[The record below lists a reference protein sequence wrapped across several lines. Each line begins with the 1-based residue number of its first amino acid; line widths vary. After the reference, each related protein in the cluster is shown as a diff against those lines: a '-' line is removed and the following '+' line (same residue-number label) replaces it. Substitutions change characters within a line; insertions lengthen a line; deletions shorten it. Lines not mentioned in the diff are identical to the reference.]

1 MSKSTLLKKTC
12 EVGINTFL
20 SRILGLTREI
30 LLMRFLGIG
39 ILADAFNTAFM
50 LPNSLRK
57 IFAEGALTAAF
68 LPTFV
73 NVFEKEGKDQA
84 NKLTTLAFIVFE
96 CILLAVCVLV
106 MFNPERTILLFAPGY
121 IGERVT
127 AAAPM
132 LQILMPFIFFISTS
146 ALLAGALN
154 SVHHFFVPAFGPVLL
169 NAVFIGAIIISLNYS
184 FGPLFLCW
192 SILFAGA
199 LQCLMHL
206 FVYLKLGFG
215 FSFWNKKTFSYF
227 RQVIFK
233 FIPCLF
239 SMSIME
245 INLMVDTWFASFLLI
260 GTPTLLKYANRF
272 MGIPLGVFAVAF
284 STILLPYFTRVKIE
298 NPEKLPFYLLEATKF
313 VLWVTLPATLML
325 VFLSDQ
331 VFLTLF
337 ASMSSKFPADRV
349 HEAGTILI
357 GFMIGL
363 CAFSLNKILFSLF
376 YAVHDTI
383 TPTIISIV
391 ATACNIVA
399 NYYLVNS
406 LGGFGLA
413 LATSCSGFI
422 QTTLCFY
429 FLHKKH
435 NFRLEFSAVT
445 SFLAKYSLQLI
456 VITTPIA
463 LLYPICYNLAT
474 QAPYAYF
481 FTQSFGFWLWVGP
494 LLIATY
500 LLLYKTKNKFSLN
513 LHFLD

>member
-1 MSKSTLLKKTC
+1 MSKSTLLKKTY

-68 LPTFV
+68 LPTFISIY
-73 NVFEKEGKDQA
+73 KQEGKDQA

-96 CILLAVCVLV
+96 CALLAVCALV
-106 MFNPERTILLFAPGY
+106 MFNPEKTILLFAPGY
-121 IGERVT
+121 TGERVV

-169 NAVFIGAIIISLNYS
+169 NAVFIGAIIISLQYS

-199 LQCLMHL
+199 LQCIMHL
-206 FVYLKLGFG
+206 VVYLQLGFN
-215 FSFWNKKTFSYF
+215 FSIWNKKTISYF
-227 RQVIFK
+227 RHIIFK

-284 STILLPYFTRVKIE
+284 STILLPYFTRVKLE

-325 VFLSDQ
+325 IFLSDQ

-357 GFMIGL
+357 GFMLGL

-376 YAVHDTI
+376 YAVHDTV
-383 TPTIISIV
+383 TPTIISVV
-391 ATACNIVA
+391 ATTCNIIA
-399 NYYLVNS
+399 NYYLVGWLN
-406 LGGFGLA
+406 GFGLA
-413 LATSCSGFI
+413 LATSFSGFI
-422 QTTLCFY
+422 QTLLCFY
-429 FLHKKH
+429 FLQKKH
-435 NFRLEFSAVT
+435 SLPLELPALLP
-445 SFLAKYSLQLI
+445 FLGKYSLQLI
-456 VITTPIA
+456 LIMVPLG
-463 LLYPICYNLAT
+463 LLYPFFYTLAT
-474 QAPYAYF
+474 KTPYAYF
-481 FTQSFGFWLWVGP
+481 FTQSFGFWLWTGP
-494 LLIATY
+494 ILIIIY
-500 LLLYKTKNKFSLN
+500 GLLYKTKNKFALTI
-513 LHFLD
+513 HFLE